1 MCKHVEFLWLFVT
14 SAKDPK
20 LKAKLTKQAQDE
32 KELLDKCVQIQ
43 ERWNGYAANFPGF
56 FKGKSTEC
64 EAPGHDSVQLVNI
77 TPMSLWF
84 LVFITN

>member
-43 ERWNGYAANFPGF
+43 ESWNGYAANFPGF
-56 FKGKSTEC
+56 LKGKSTEC
-64 EAPGHDSVQLVNI
+64 EAPKNDSVQLVNI
-77 TPMSLWF
+77 TPISLYGLWY
-84 LVFITN
+84 L